1 MEDSPPRPGKFPP
14 MRKVAGTGNRPP
26 VPPGSSREPDGV
38 SAGSDLDCGD
48 WLSSYNDAK
57 PQRMSKEQV
66 AMLMIG
72 VTALGELAFED
83 AMRIIHYMVPKRL
96 RAGTVLIRQGERDA
110 THFMALVLDGTVEV
124 VVREG
129 TSSHVVG
136 VLGPGSVIGEMS
148 LVDGNARSATCV
160 ATSHVGV
167 GMLTR
172 DSLTRMIDKEPMLA
186 ARLMLILM
194 RHVTTR
200 LRETTRRLKVTTQLN
215 DALRAELRAHGGGQG
230 ELALAPEPEPFFESE
245 PSWAGSTVKLRPRED
260 AE

>member
-1 MEDSPPRPGKFPP
+1 MEDRPYRAGESPPP
-14 MRKVAGTGNRPP
+14 RKAAGGSRRAADHEGASTTGADD
-26 VPPGSSREPDGV
+26 S
-38 SAGSDLDCGD
+38 GD
-48 WLSSYNDAK
+48 WLSSYSDSK

-66 AMLMIG
+66 ALLMIG
-72 VTALGELAFED
+72 VTALGELAFDD
-83 AMRIIHYMVPKRL
+83 ALRIVHYMVPKRL
-96 RAGTVLIRQGERDA
+96 RAGTVIIRQGERDA

-129 TSSHVVG
+129 KSSHVVG

-148 LVDGNARSATCV
+148 LVDGNARSASCV
-160 ATSHVGV
+160 AVSHVGV

-186 ARLMLILM
+186 ARLVLMLM

-215 DALRAELRAHGGGQG
+215 DALRAELRSHGFNQD
-230 ELALAPEPEPFFESE
+230 EPEFVPEPEPFFESE
-245 PSWAGSTVKLRPRED
+245 PSWAGRTVKLRPRE
-260 AE
+260 ETE